1 MSDVIPLPRD
11 EDGSIRGRVV
21 AMLRAGTLGPGDRL
35 MEADLAARF
44 RTSRTPVREALRQLE
59 AEGLVSHVPRVG
71 ATVRRLDYSEVVELY
86 EMRAVMEGTAA
97 RLAARMASA
106 VELAALAEVNLA
118 LAEATEP
125 ARAAALN
132 RVFHA
137 RLLDAARNR
146 FLSQAA
152 LGLER
157 TMSILGPSTL
167 GDAARAAA
175 AVEEHS
181 AVLDALSAR
190 DGAQAEALMRRHI
203 EGAQAQRMRQM
214 TAGAGA

>member
-1 MSDVIPLPRD
+1 MGDVIPLPRD

-125 ARAAALN
+125 ARAASLN

-175 AVEEHS
+175 AVEEHA

-190 DGAQAEALMRRHI
+190 DGGQAEALMRRHI

>member
-1 MSDVIPLPRD
+1 MSDVILLPRD

-175 AVEEHS
+175 AVEEHA

-190 DGAQAEALMRRHI
+190 DGGQAEALMRRHI

>member
-1 MSDVIPLPRD
+1 MSDVILLPRD

-132 RVFHA
+132 RDFHA

-175 AVEEHS
+175 AVEEHA

-190 DGAQAEALMRRHI
+190 DGGQAEALMRRHI

>member
-175 AVEEHS
+175 AVEEHA

>member
-1 MSDVIPLPRD
+1 MSDVILLPRD

-106 VELAALAEVNLA
+106 VELAALAEGNLA

-175 AVEEHS
+175 AVEEHA

-190 DGAQAEALMRRHI
+190 DGGQAEALMRRHI